1 MSASVLFP
9 GSGSVFWG
17 YFCSS
22 IASCKV
28 LRMSMDLHHKSTILI
43 DWLVDWFPPPP
54 PPSTTQSCQAS
65 VRMEELLLRSQ
76 KDPMTSRLAA
86 LLHQRQSLLRDHLS
100 TNLGR
105 STLFASIT
113 SSLEKDWQVSSSRPP
128 HPHLS
133 WTWFPSQKGIQPG
146 FFRLLWVLNHRM
158 LLEPLHLKTGV
169 KTHLFKTYFCVQIVS
184 SSSSS
189 KF

>member
-1 MSASVLFP
+1 
-9 GSGSVFWG
+9 
-17 YFCSS
+17 
-22 IASCKV
+22 
-28 LRMSMDLHHKSTILI
+28 
-43 DWLVDWFPPPP
+43 
-54 PPSTTQSCQAS
+54 
-65 VRMEELLLRSQ
+65 MEELLLRSQ

-105 STLFASIT
+105 STLFASVT
-113 SSLEKDWQVSSSRPP
+113 SSLEKDWQVSSSPPPFPPTP

-133 WTWFPSQKGIQPG
+133 STWFPSQKGMQPG

-158 LLEPLHLKTGV
+158 LVEPLHLKTGLE
-169 KTHLFKTYFCVQIVS
+169 THLFKTCYCQQIVS